1 MKLKWRQG
9 FRFGVAN
16 TFDNSK
22 AFDDVNAN
30 NNRGSLDFT
39 LYSVYSNYYFF
50 NVHMFVC
57 NSLCFQALQLYITT
71 LDLSSI
77 I

>member
-39 LYSVYSNYYFF
+39 LYSVYSNYFF
-50 NVHMFVC
+50 LMSICLFAILSVFKRYN
-57 NSLCFQALQLYITT
+57 YI
-71 LDLSSI
+71 LPPWIYLV
-77 I
+77 